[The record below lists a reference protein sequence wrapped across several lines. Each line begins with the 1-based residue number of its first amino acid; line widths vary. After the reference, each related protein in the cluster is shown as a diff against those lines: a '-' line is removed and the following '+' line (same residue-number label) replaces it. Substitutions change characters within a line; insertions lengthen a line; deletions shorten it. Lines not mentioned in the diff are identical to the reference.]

1 MEKLLACI
9 FLVWVVSFS
18 AKASDIKD
26 STTVSLENQTQ
37 NIIYPDLQ
45 FWLLG
50 GSMNINYE
58 RMLSIRKSGYFSLK
72 GTYGQWLFWD
82 SGGDLFKV
90 TGNWLWGKGNSQIE
104 VGFGGILLIHVD
116 QYAETGRKWESVN
129 VLPDIYWG
137 YRYKKPKGHFILKA
151 GIGFPGIVT
160 VGIGT
165 AF

>member
-1 MEKLLACI
+1 MKKFLILLCVFASMS
-9 FLVWVVSFS
+9 FVV
-18 AKASDIKD
+18 KASGLND
-26 STTVSLENQTQ
+26 SIAVPLAEHTR
-37 NIIYPDLQ
+37 NIVYPDLQ

-50 GSMNINYE
+50 GSVNLNYE
-58 RMLSIRKSGYFSLK
+58 RMLSTRKSGYFSLK

-82 SGGDLFKV
+82 SGGDLFKA

-104 VGFGGILLIHVD
+104 VGFGGMLLIHVD

-160 VGIGT
+160 LGIGT